1 MTLLPLPRLGRLEP
15 TKGVLMKPA
24 VLGAARTGPLVP
36 VEWSMEFLQQGTQ
49 FIAIVI
55 REGRDM
61 CRLSITADGL
71 DEASAHPVLAD
82 RANRWIRDYLRACTN

>member
-1 MTLLPLPRLGRLEP
+1 
-15 TKGVLMKPA
+15 
-24 VLGAARTGPLVP
+24 
-36 VEWSMEFLQQGTQ
+36 MEFLQQGTQ